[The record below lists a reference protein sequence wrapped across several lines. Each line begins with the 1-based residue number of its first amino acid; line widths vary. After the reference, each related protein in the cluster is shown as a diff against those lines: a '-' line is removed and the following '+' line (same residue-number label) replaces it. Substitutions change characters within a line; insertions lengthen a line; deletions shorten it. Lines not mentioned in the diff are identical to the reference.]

1 MVIAGEWSLEE
12 DGILRPTVRVEVTA
26 AGGAPVLE
34 PFLVDTGADCT
45 VFSARLLGKLTLPPT
60 AHTAGSLL
68 HGLGGQSGSV
78 VIEAGLMFG
87 TADGRTVTVKGQY
100 LATTE
105 PTALDV
111 SVLGR
116 DVLANFDVIVS
127 RRRDEV
133 LLVAGNHGYAVTG

>member
-12 DGILRPTVRVEVTA
+12 DGIPRPIVRVEIPTT
-26 AGGAPVLE
+26 GGPVVVE

-45 VFSARLLGKLTLPPT
+45 VFSARLLAKLALPPDVV
-60 AHTAGSLL
+60 AAGDVL

-78 VIEAGLMFG
+78 VIEAALIFA
-87 TADGRTVTVKGQY
+87 TLDGRNATVKGRY
-100 LATTE
+100 AATTE
-105 PTALDV
+105 STAWDL

-127 RRRDEV
+127 RRRNEV
-133 LLVAGNHGYAVTG
+133 LLIAGNHAYAVTG